1 MGQVSQRTY
10 NKLTARRVD
19 TLKKPGR
26 HSDGR
31 NLYLVVDPSG
41 AKRWVF
47 IYRWKT
53 PGVPGAG
60 KLREMGLGSTTAVSL
75 QRAREKA
82 GEARAMIA
90 DGKDPISARQAA
102 RSIPTFGEVADALVT
117 AKAPGLRSQK
127 SVDRWKRLLTNQ
139 AGPLRSIRVDAIT
152 VTQIRDALAPI
163 WTTNPETAA
172 LTRGYIEQVLDSA
185 KVQRFRSGDNPA
197 RFKGNLEALLPRQ
210 PKLIRG
216 HHKAMAYD
224 QVPKFF
230 AALNGKDSTAALA
243 LRFLILTSARSG
255 EVIGATWD
263 EIDTAKAVWTL
274 PPNRMKAGKEHIV
287 PLSEDAKA
295 LLEKLPLGEGST
307 VIFAT
312 PEGKSLSNMAMS
324 MLLRR
329 MGAGVTTHG
338 FRSSFRDWAGET
350 TEYPRELVELALAH
364 TVGNDT
370 ELAYRRMRS
379 VERRRKL
386 MEDWAL
392 FCLSAH
398 R

>member
-31 NLYLVVDPSG
+31 NLYLFVDPSG
-41 AKRWVF
+41 AKRWDF